1 MRASVR
7 SLLCAVLLLPA
18 TGSATPAFTLHSCFE
33 NSDSYPWLLQSG
45 EGIVQYHL
53 KLVAERLGIEI
64 LMTPLPWKRCLS
76 LVSSGQMDAAF
87 KMSYSA
93 ERASKI
99 GSYPMRG
106 DKPDPDK
113 RLLIESY
120 SLYQLKGGKSQWD
133 GTTLRVKGIVA
144 AQSGFSIVE
153 FLQGAGVEV
162 DDSSR
167 DPLII
172 LKKLVM
178 DRAAATAL
186 QTEVA
191 DSLLAAHPDL
201 QGQIERLAPVLVE
214 KPYYLVFSHA
224 FRQSHPHESQQVWD
238 AIEAVRNSP
247 AYQHYVATFR
257 QTHRAGDQG

>member
-7 SLLCAVLLLPA
+7 SLLCAVLLSPFLS
-18 TGSATPAFTLHSCFE
+18 SATPTFTLRTCFE
-33 NSDSYPWLLQSG
+33 NSDASPWLLQSG
-45 EGIVQYHL
+45 AGIVQYHL
-53 KLVAERLGIEI
+53 KLVEQRLGIEI
-64 LMTPLPWKRCLS
+64 LMTPLPWKRCIS
-76 LVSSGQMDAAF
+76 QVRSGQMDAAI

-133 GTTLRVKGIVA
+133 GTTLRVKGTVA

-178 DRAAATAL
+178 ERAAATAL

-191 DSLLAAHPDL
+191 DSTLAAHPEL
-201 QGQIERLAPVLVE
+201 QAQIERLAPMLVE

-224 FRQSHPHESQQVWD
+224 FRQSHPNESQQVWD

-257 QTHRAGDQG
+257 QTHRAGDQE